1 MLLCLGGC
9 AAPGPAP
16 VDPGAEP
23 QGAFPTAVEEPAAG
37 TTAPDLDTDTDT
49 IDTAPR
55 TEDDE
60 QDVAADDGT
69 EDGSDDGTD
78 VAEFVPQRLVV
89 EDIGVD
95 ESLIDLGIAP
105 DGAMEV
111 PVDAADAGWFTPGG
125 RPGGNGPTVIA
136 GHVDSPT
143 GGGVFARLTELEP
156 GDRIQVMGAD
166 GEQLEYAVT
175 EVGDHAKDTFPTERV
190 FGATGRDTLRLIT
203 CTGLW
208 DEGAL
213 SYVDNRVVY
222 AEPVDDG
229 A

>member
-9 AAPGPAP
+9 AAPGPATGG
-16 VDPGAEP
+16 PGDGQ
-23 QGAFPTAVEEPAAG
+23 QGASPTVVEEPAAA
-37 TTAPDLDTDTDT
+37 TTTPDIDTDTDT

-55 TEDDE
+55 TGDAGQNDS
-60 QDVAADDGT
+60 AGGT
-69 EDGSDDGTD
+69 EDGADG
-78 VAEFVPQRLVV
+78 AAFVPQRLVV

>member
-23 QGAFPTAVEEPAAG
+23 QGASPTAVEEPAAG
-37 TTAPDLDTDTDT
+37 TAAPDLDTDTGT
-49 IDTAPR
+49 TDTAPR

-60 QDVAADDGT
+60 QDGT
-69 EDGSDDGTD
+69 EDDGVDGPDAT
-78 VAEFVPQRLVV
+78 EFVPQRLVV

-95 ESLIDLGIAP
+95 ENLIDLGIAP